1 MFSQVAG
8 SQQPETQLS
17 CHSGIGR
24 GRHVEEEE
32 SLCLSSDCL
41 QAWLCLWE
49 KIGGP
54 GSLGRLRKS
63 HIKMN
68 SFRFQSFKTR
78 AKSRGGNAIEM
89 LTLQVLCRDLSRWWQ
104 APFRT
109 GSHVANSAAFFPHL
123 RPICYS
129 SQIPDDLWKFLMEE
143 TSNKQISETQASAE
157 A

>member
-78 AKSRGGNAIEM
+78 AKSRPGIEPGPSA
-89 LTLQVLCRDLSRWWQ
+89 LGAWSLSHRPTKEVLRIQVLNSVPFNKFFKCIMCLLS
-104 APFRT
+104 
-109 GSHVANSAAFFPHL
+109 
-123 RPICYS
+123 I
-129 SQIPDDLWKFLMEE
+129 
-143 TSNKQISETQASAE
+143 
-157 A
+157 